1 MAKTPF
7 TDYYEKNCPTTCIQ
21 TSGLSAGLPA
31 GYQGNSEVGHLN
43 IGAGRIVYQSLTRI
57 DKSISDGDFFE
68 NKAFLKAIHCAKNNN
83 STLHLMGLIQ
93 EEGVHA
99 VTRHCISLL
108 ELCKRQGL
116 DRVAIHAITD
126 GRDTPPKSAEE
137 HLAFL
142 EAGIKKIG
150 IGRVV
155 SVIGRYY
162 AMDRDTR
169 WDRTERAF
177 RAVVEGQGE
186 CVADWRAAIAS
197 AYGAGETDEFIKPRL
212 IDYKGM
218 AQNDSFIFF
227 NFRFDRTRQLT
238 KAIVEPAFEPFK
250 RPFTVGCFVAMT
262 HYYDNGPFDEAYP
275 EVQNANIL
283 GEVLANRGLKQFRSA
298 ETEKYAHVTFFFNS
312 LRNEPF
318 AGEDRCLV
326 PSPKVAT
333 YDLKPEM
340 SAFEVRDKLVEAARS
355 GVYDV
360 IICNFANGDMVGH
373 TGVYDAI
380 IKAVETVDTCVHDVV
395 EAAVA
400 AGGACIITADHGN
413 AEQTKLEDGS
423 PMTAHTTN
431 PVPLT
436 IIGAGTFTLHSDG
449 KLCDIAPTMLELLGI
464 EKPVD
469 MTGKSL
475 IVRDIP
481 KKVESKPKGR
491 RMPVTRQSGKK
502 SSKKRTPA
510 QGRDVSRKKRT
521 RKQVQPKVQKK
532 RIIRKSLKK
541 TTQKRI
547 LRKSSVPVSKRKKR
561 AH

>member
-1 MAKTPF
+1 MGKRPVCLIIRDGWGKGRDEASNAIYMAKTPF
-7 TDYYEKNCPTTCIQ
+7 TDHYEKSCPTTVVQ

-43 IGAGRIVYQSLTRI
+43 IGAGRFVYQSLTRI
-57 DKSISDGDFFE
+57 DKSVSDGDFFT
-68 NKAFLKAIHCAKNNN
+68 NKAFLKAIDCAKRNN

-99 VTRHCISLL
+99 VTRHGIALL
-108 ELCKRQGL
+108 ELCKKQGL

-137 HLAFL
+137 HLAYL
-142 EAGIKKIG
+142 EQGIKQTG
-150 IGRVV
+150 VGRIV

-169 WDRTERAF
+169 WDRTERAY
-177 RAVVEGQGE
+177 RAAVQGQGE
-186 CVADWRAAIAS
+186 LVADWRTAIS
-197 AYGAGETDEFIKPRL
+197 NAYAAGENDEFIKPRL
-212 IDYKGM
+212 IDYRGM
-218 AQNDSFIFF
+218 AENDAFIFF

-238 KAIVEPAFEPFK
+238 KAMVEPEFTPFE
-250 RPFTVGCFVAMT
+250 RPFTLNCFVAMT
-262 HYYDNGPFDEAYP
+262 HYYDDGRFDEAYP
-275 EVQNANIL
+275 EVQNKNIL
-283 GEVLANRGLKQFRSA
+283 GEVLAARGLKQFRSA

-318 AGEDRCLV
+318 GGEDRSLV

-340 SAFEVRDKLVEAARS
+340 SAFEVRDKLVEATKGGA
-355 GVYDV
+355 YDA

-373 TGVYDAI
+373 TGVYEAI

-395 EAAVA
+395 EAVVSV
-400 AGGACIITADHGN
+400 GGACIISADHGN

-436 IIGAGTFTLHSDG
+436 IVGAGDFRLRPDG

-464 EKPVD
+464 EKPSE
-469 MTGKSL
+469 MTGSSL
-475 IVRDIP
+475 I
-481 KKVESKPKGR
+481 
-491 RMPVTRQSGKK
+491 
-502 SSKKRTPA
+502 
-510 QGRDVSRKKRT
+510 
-521 RKQVQPKVQKK
+521 
-532 RIIRKSLKK
+532 IR
-541 TTQKRI
+541 
-547 LRKSSVPVSKRKKR
+547 
-561 AH
+561 